1 MDWSDIRKYVCEGAV
16 QLLLTC
22 GVDAGDSVRRQD
34 QVFVTVADDAVLDI
48 VAFTTLTV
56 AAVLHRS
63 YDHLTIPLHAWI
75 HMHTC
80 RWRERFGPST
90 FPHSSDQTRYDQS
103 QNVRSSDQT
112 FAFAEC
118 SLQRG
123 FALFTCVLTILLVM
137 THSWE
142 GSWSK
147 SYNIKRRQW
156 NIAFIFQFF
165 FPSLLFVEESHAH
178 CVILS

>member
-1 MDWSDIRKYVCEGAV
+1 MDWFDIRKYVCEGAV

-22 GVDAGDSVRRQD
+22 GVDAGDPVRLQD

-48 VAFTTLTV
+48 IAFTTLTV
-56 AAVLHRS
+56 ATVLHRT
-63 YDHLTIPLHAWI
+63 YDHLAIPLHACI
-75 HMHTC
+75 HMQTC

-90 FPHSSDQTRYDQS
+90 FPHSTDQTRYNQS
-103 QNVRSSDQT
+103 QNVRTSDQK

-123 FALFTCVLTILLVM
+123 FALFTCILTILLVM
-137 THSWE
+137 THAWE
-142 GSWSK
+142 GSSSK

-165 FPSLLFVEESHAH
+165 PSLLLV
-178 CVILS
+178 